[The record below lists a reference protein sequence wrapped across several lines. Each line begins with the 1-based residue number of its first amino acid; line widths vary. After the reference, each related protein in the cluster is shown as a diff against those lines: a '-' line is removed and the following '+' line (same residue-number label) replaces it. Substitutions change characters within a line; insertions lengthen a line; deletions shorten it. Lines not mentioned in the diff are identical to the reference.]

1 MNFKKTAIF
10 ITLFSLWL
18 TNYFSGE
25 DQLYVAFFLI
35 FSIGIL
41 HGSNDLAIMNKLSK
55 APGWKE
61 VLISLG
67 VYVLTVIVA
76 GTLFYY
82 LPELAL
88 AGFILFSGYHFG
100 EQHWNKYFGQMAPP
114 LKYTMFSGYGLLV
127 LFGLFY
133 LNSAETTA
141 IIKALTGFEVLK
153 SWYLWGTLL
162 SGGITLGLISYGH
175 WRKLLSNS
183 QLFVEL
189 FLLAVFGIV
198 FNYAN
203 LIWAFAIYFI
213 YWHSIPSIFE
223 QLGYLYGE
231 VSIKTFIK
239 YLRSS
244 SLIWVVSTGSIFLL
258 FYLMRDQ
265 EALILPLFFAFLG
278 AITFAHS
285 FIISKMFAAGGSG
298 DY

>member
-1 MNFKKTAIF
+1 
-10 ITLFSLWL
+10 
-18 TNYFSGE
+18 
-25 DQLYVAFFLI
+25 
-35 FSIGIL
+35 
-41 HGSNDLAIMNKLSK
+41 
-55 APGWKE
+55 
-61 VLISLG
+61 
-67 VYVLTVIVA
+67 
-76 GTLFYY
+76 
-82 LPELAL
+82 
-88 AGFILFSGYHFG
+88 
-100 EQHWNKYFGQMAPP
+100 MAPP